1 MPGAGAGAV
10 ISGSG
15 ANHELR
21 WRFEQFDHCGHSEHH
36 PGDKRL
42 PRRTAD
48 GDAQTDADQR
58 PHTHS
63 DADANLHA
71 SRFERDR
78 RNDGGDEYGSIQR
91 AGNLRFCE

>member
-1 MPGAGAGAV
+1 MLNDLATKMSGAGAGAV

-21 WRFEQFDHCGHSEHH
+21 RWRFEQFDPGGQSEQHH
-36 PGDKRL
+36 WDKCL

-48 GDAQTDADQR
+48 GDARTDADQR

-63 DADANLHA
+63 DTDAHLHA
-71 SRFERDR
+71 NRNGERAVID
-78 RNDGGDEYGSIQR
+78 NDDA
-91 AGNLRFCE
+91 AG